1 MYILGVMAKYDI
13 EKEDLIVGRKAEL
26 QIISKLLKSNESELL
41 AVVGRR
47 RVGKTYL
54 VKHGFGKKLCFHYKG
69 KKDVD
74 RDNQIRTF
82 CTKVS
87 SYSGTKLRTLPDDWD
102 AAFDLLKKLLLKQ
115 RRKTKKAIF
124 IDEFPW
130 ISITQIWVSV
140 CKDVE
145 GIILLTQMS
154 K

>member
-54 VKHGFGKKLCFHYKG
+54 VKHGFGKKLCFHYTG

-74 RDNQIRTF
+74 HDNQIRTF

-130 ISITQIWVSV
+130 IASPKSGFLSA
-140 CKDVE
+140 K
-145 GIILLTQMS
+145 M
-154 K
+154 